1 MQEIVRPQPPQIAST
16 KLPVRHPARVWLA
29 QTARLYRMGA
39 CTPTTAETR
48 RAVRQIAACTG
59 VSGTG
64 RDGTSRM
71 KVQKN
76 AARSERLGE
85 KAGRGRDC
93 PASGRTRA
101 VQPSGT
107 VVNPCG
113 GASVTGMP
121 ARAPGVRRRGVKE
134 VE

>member
-1 MQEIVRPQPPQIAST
+1 MRRVVR
-16 KLPVRHPARVWLA
+16 R
-29 QTARLYRMGA
+29 
-39 CTPTTAETR
+39 
-48 RAVRQIAACTG
+48 IAARTG
-59 VSGTG
+59 VS
-64 RDGTSRM
+64 DGTPRM

-85 KAGRGRDC
+85 KAGRRRDC

-107 VVNPCG
+107 VVIPCG

-121 ARAPGVRRRGVKE
+121 ARAPGVRRRGVME

>member
-1 MQEIVRPQPPQIAST
+1 M
-16 KLPVRHPARVWLA
+16 
-29 QTARLYRMGA
+29 
-39 CTPTTAETR
+39 PTTAETR

-59 VSGTG
+59 VGGSTP
-64 RDGTSRM
+64 RM

-107 VVNPCG
+107 VVIPCG
-113 GASVTGMP
+113 DASVTGMP
-121 ARAPGVRRRGVKE
+121 VYTPGVRQRGVME

>member
-1 MQEIVRPQPPQIAST
+1 M
-16 KLPVRHPARVWLA
+16 
-29 QTARLYRMGA
+29 
-39 CTPTTAETR
+39 PTTAETR

-59 VSGTG
+59 VS
-64 RDGTSRM
+64 DGTSRM

-76 AARSERLGE
+76 ATQSERLGE
-85 KAGRGRDC
+85 KAGRGRHC

-107 VVNPCG
+107 VVIPCG
-113 GASVTGMP
+113 DASVTGVP
-121 ARAPGVRRRGVKE
+121 VHTPGVRPRGVKE

>member
-1 MQEIVRPQPPQIAST
+1 MQEIVRPQPPQIAPT

-29 QTARLYRMGA
+29 QTARLYRIGA
-39 CTPTTAETR
+39 CMPTTAETR

-59 VSGTG
+59 VGGGTP
-64 RDGTSRM
+64 RM

-85 KAGRGRDC
+85 KAGRGRDW
-93 PASGRTRA
+93 PAIGRTRA

-107 VVNPCG
+107 VVIPCG
-113 GASVTGMP
+113 GASVTGIP
-121 ARAPGVRRRGVKE
+121 ARAPARR
-134 VE
+134 